1 MIYAVNRRSVS
12 YGESIGILLL
22 ENFVPFIPGDTANAT
37 TYRYPVRFQRV
48 PGLSV
53 ERIFSHDLSMYEIFK
68 EKALSLYE
76 EGVKAITG
84 DCGFMAL
91 FQKQLAQDLDIPVFL
106 SSLLQIPFM
115 LSIIGQKDSITV
127 ITANSVALT
136 DELLKGLNITDEM
149 ISRLHI
155 VGLED
160 CEEFVEA
167 VFDEK
172 GTLDSDKI
180 EKCVVQ
186 HSVQAKQDFPD
197 TKAILLECSMLPPY
211 AHSVAEATGLPVF
224 DYITMIDYVHDAV
237 IKHRFTGH
245 M

>member
-1 MIYAVNRRSVS
+1 MIYTVNRSSVS
-12 YGESIGILLL
+12 YGETIGILLL
-22 ENFVPFIPGDTANAT
+22 ENYVPFIPGDTANAT

-53 ERIFSHDLSMYEIFK
+53 ERIFNHDMSMYQVFK

-84 DCGFMAL
+84 DCGFMAVY
-91 FQKQLAQDLDIPVFL
+91 QKQLAADLDIPVFL

-115 LSIIGQKDSITV
+115 LSIIGAKDSITI
-127 ITANSVALT
+127 ITANSRSLT
-136 DELLKGLNITDEM
+136 PDLLEGLDITPQMQE
-149 ISRLHI
+149 RVHI

-167 VFDEK
+167 VFEEK
-172 GTLDSDKI
+172 GTLDSDKV
-180 EKCVVQ
+180 ETCVVE
-186 HSVQAKQDFPD
+186 HSIKAIRDFPD
-197 TKAILLECSMLPPY
+197 TKAFLLECSLLPPY
-211 AHSVAEATGLPVF
+211 AHSVAKETGLPVF
-224 DYITMIDYVHDAV
+224 DYISMIDYVHDAI
-237 IKHRFTGH
+237 IKKRYTGH